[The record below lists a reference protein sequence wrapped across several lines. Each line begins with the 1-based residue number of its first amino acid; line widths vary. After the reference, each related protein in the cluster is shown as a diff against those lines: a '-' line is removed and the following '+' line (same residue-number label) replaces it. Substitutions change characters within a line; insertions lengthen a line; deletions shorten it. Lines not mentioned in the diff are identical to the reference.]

1 MRLGVR
7 AGRWLAVLPIVL
19 PMIFPLQAS
28 SCDGE
33 AAAAGLCGSTDGTSL
48 TVSGTQQRTADD
60 PPSGQ
65 RPNGPRSGG
74 PRQDGT
80 PAPPTGPS
88 EEAIRL
94 AECLDDGGTTRC
106 VRTQEA
112 AEEGEPVEPADPA
125 ARPVTI
131 SDLTQFTPEATV
143 LATEPGNVGVA
154 GMPTNFAAAASAQ
167 THAGTLFGAPIV
179 VRFTPAGY
187 DYDFGDGESMTTTTA
202 GQSWEALGQAP
213 FTPTPTS
220 HTYRERGTYAAR
232 VDTRYTAE
240 IDLGTGW
247 MPVRG
252 QLTSRGED
260 VEIRIFE
267 ARTALVAHTCD
278 EDPDGPGC

>member
-1 MRLGVR
+1 MQARLISLSLIASIAFSG
-7 AGRWLAVLPIVL
+7 LP
-19 PMIFPLQAS
+19 FS
-28 SCDGE
+28 
-33 AAAAGLCGSTDGTSL
+33 AAASCSRSVQAAVGTCPSATTSGDQL
-48 TVSGTQQRTADD
+48 TISGTQQQQRVS
-60 PPSGQ
+60 PSNDS
-65 RPNGPRSGG
+65 RPNTSSP
-74 PRQDGT
+74 DGSA
-80 PAPPTGPS
+80 APPTGPS

-112 AEEGEPVEPADPA
+112 AEEGEPVDRADPA

-131 SDLTQFTPEATV
+131 SDLAQFTPEATV
-143 LATEPGNVGVA
+143 LAAEPGNVGVA
-154 GMPTNFAAAASAQ
+154 GMPTNFAAAASVQ

-220 HTYRERGTYAAR
+220 HTYRERGTYTAR

-278 EDPDGPGC
+278 EDPGGPGC